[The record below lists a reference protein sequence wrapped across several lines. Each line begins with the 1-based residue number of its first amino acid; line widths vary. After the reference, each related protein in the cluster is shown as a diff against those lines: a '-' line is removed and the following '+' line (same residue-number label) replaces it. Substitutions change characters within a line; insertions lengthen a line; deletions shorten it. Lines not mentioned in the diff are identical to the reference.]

1 MSDLETIS
9 AAGFPGEHLSGECR
23 FSMFRTLADTS
34 PQTVKLAD
42 LRMFI
47 SEGMCAE
54 LVDRIRAEPD
64 KARRSELK
72 RGLPCVTISGE
83 FAGGH
88 KAEHL
93 VRHSGLLCVDFDA
106 ADNPDMAG
114 RAGEWRDRLAKDEA
128 TMLAF
133 VSASGNGVAVVC
145 RIEPERHAEA
155 FDALLEHFRIR
166 YGLSADRSCRDV
178 SRLRF
183 LSHDPGVAE
192 NPSPRV
198 FRNYTLAAQPQPG
211 REHERPGL

>member
-1 MSDLETIS
+1 MSE
-9 AAGFPGEHLSGECR
+9 GER
-23 FSMFRTLADTS
+23 FSMFRSLADTS
-34 PQTVKLAD
+34 PQTVTLAD

-93 VRHSGLLCVDFDA
+93 VRHSGLICVDFDA

-114 RAGEWRDRLAKDEA
+114 RAGEWRDRLAKDEVA
-128 TMLAF
+128 MLA
-133 VSASGNGVAVVC
+133 
-145 RIEPERHAEA
+145 
-155 FDALLEHFRIR
+155 L
-166 YGLSADRSCRDV
+166 
-178 SRLRF
+178 
-183 LSHDPGVAE
+183 
-192 NPSPRV
+192 
-198 FRNYTLAAQPQPG
+198 
-211 REHERPGL
+211 